1 MLNWQGIVSQPSFFF
16 MRLVLASTSPRRR
29 EILAL
34 LGVPF
39 DAITP
44 EFEERLSPDLST
56 EEQVLAFA
64 LGKARS
70 VAHRTAHTVVIGSDT
85 MIELDGEKIGK
96 PTGHADAGRIL
107 RLLSGR
113 THWIYTSLAIL
124 EDYGKPG
131 LARVEK
137 VAVDMLSY
145 TDKEVEQYLAHGE
158 SLDKAGAYSIQ
169 GEGSRLIKSIR
180 GDYLAA
186 VGMPLKP
193 ISDYLKTRGMTPTV
207 DVDQLYAG
215 KTYLNWRMFA

>member
-1 MLNWQGIVSQPSFFF
+1 
-16 MRLVLASTSPRRR
+16 MRLILASTSPRRR

-39 DAITP
+39 DVMAP
-44 EFEERLSPDLST
+44 DFDERPSKGLST

-64 LGKARS
+64 VGKARS
-70 VAHRTAHTVVIGSDT
+70 VARGVTQAAVIGSDT
-85 MIELDGEKIGK
+85 MIELDGEQIGK
-96 PTGHADAGRIL
+96 PTGRADAGRIL

-124 EDYGKPG
+124 EDCGGPA
-131 LARVEK
+131 LTTVEK

-145 TDKEVEQYLAHGE
+145 SDEEVEQYLAHGE

-215 KTYLNWRMFA
+215 KPYLNWRMFA